1 MNKSKDN
8 HKKRVYICHTYYH
21 AYIASVKELVARANA
36 PGKADII
43 LSTMSNDFG
52 NLKERLEKSRLFDRV
67 FIYHEQEDTTS
78 EEIMSY
84 HRDRG
89 NIVLNLLQRITY
101 TRLLGQLQE
110 DYIPTDLS
118 AYGDVYVFCDSD
130 PIGYYLNYKKIRYH
144 AVEDGL
150 NSGLLDDQAR
160 IANKGAWPLK
170 KFMAKLGLI
179 FIESGYS
186 RYCIDYEVNDISV
199 NHKPPKNIIEV
210 SRKELNDR
218 LTREDHKVLVD
229 IFLENKDR
237 VVAQLLGSDETAR
250 DTRKADLRIGSGA
263 SAKYNCCDIPKVTSG
278 HIDDSNSDIRQP
290 VRPDS
295 LSPDPA
301 SKRPQVM
308 ILTEPLC
315 EMDVRKKL
323 FGDIIDMYK
332 ADNRVIIKPHPRDT
346 LDYEKEFPDT
356 VVIRDKFPMEVL
368 GDIEG
373 FAVDKVISVIT
384 QMDNTYFAKEIVY
397 LGLDFL
403 DKYESPEIHR
413 KTENLDKK

>member
-1 MNKSKDN
+1 MKKNKDN

-21 AYIASVKELVARANA
+21 AYISSVKELVARHKE

-52 NLKERLEKSRLFDRV
+52 NLKERLEKSRLFNRV

-78 EEIMSY
+78 EEVMSY

-118 AYGDVYVFCDSD
+118 VYGDVYVFCDSD

-170 KFMAKLGLI
+170 KLMAKMGLI

-199 NHKPPKNIIEV
+199 NHKPPKNIVEV
-210 SRKELNDR
+210 PRKELNDR
-218 LTREDHKVLVD
+218 LTKEDHRILVD

-237 VVAQLLGSDETAR
+237 VVAQLLGTDEASK
-250 DTRKADLRIGSGA
+250 DTREAASCHA
-263 SAKYNCCDIPKVTSG
+263 SANHNAGGSSEVPPR
-278 HIDDSNSDIRQP
+278 HIDDGSSDLMHLA
-290 VRPDS
+290 RPDS
-295 LSPDPA
+295 PA
-301 SKRPQVM
+301 RESTGPNRSQVM

-332 ADNRVIIKPHPRDT
+332 DGNRVIIKPHPRDT